1 MLKTITVLFIALC
14 LIQGVIAGKA
24 FSEGTTAASQQ
35 GVIKT
40 VPQQEAEMP
49 AELKK
54 SIMRKE
60 EKGLDL
66 ARSAIEMADP
76 YPNLKESVKAKTEEM
91 QEFTR
96 KKTALQ
102 TMIQRTKVDM
112 NKKAAEFANNP
123 RMLEITKKLYTKK
136 INEMKQ
142 DYSEIEQLLPKLNT
156 ELAENTIEL
165 QAEELTRAKDENPS
179 DNIDDTYQKA
189 MNERFEKGAQIL
201 NSINLFKPY
210 R

>member
-1 MLKTITVLFIALC
+1 MLKTLNVLFIALF
-14 LIQGVIAGKA
+14 LIQGFIGKA
-24 FSEGTTAASQQ
+24 FSEGTTVASKQ
-35 GVIKT
+35 GVVQT

-76 YPNLKESVKAKTEEM
+76 YPNLKESVKTKAEEIQELTRRKT
-91 QEFTR
+91 T
-96 KKTALQ
+96 LQ

-136 INEMKQ
+136 IHEMQ
-142 DYSEIEQLLPKLNT
+142 QEYVEIEQLLPKLNT

-165 QAEELTRAKDENPS
+165 QAEELTRAKDENAS
-179 DNIDDTYQKA
+179 DNIDNTYQKA
-189 MNERFEKGAQIL
+189 VSERFDKGAQIL
-201 NSINLFKPY
+201 NSMNLFKPY
-210 R
+210 H

>member
-1 MLKTITVLFIALC
+1 MLKTLNVLFIALF

-24 FSEGTTAASQQ
+24 FSEGILGVSQQ
-35 GVIKT
+35 GVVKT

-76 YPNLKESVKAKTEEM
+76 YPNLKESVKVKAEEI
-91 QEFTR
+91 QELTR
-96 KKTALQ
+96 KKTAIQ

-112 NKKAAEFANNP
+112 NKKTAEFANNP
-123 RMLEITKKLYTKK
+123 RMLEVTKKLYTKK
-136 INEMKQ
+136 IHEMKQ
-142 DYSEIEQLLPKLNT
+142 EYVEIEQLLPKLNT

-165 QAEELTRAKDENPS
+165 QAEELTRAKDENGS
-179 DNIDDTYQKA
+179 DKIEDTYQKA
-189 MNERFEKGAQIL
+189 VTERFDKGAQIL
-201 NSINLFKPY
+201 NSMNLFKPY
-210 R
+210 H

>member
-1 MLKTITVLFIALC
+1 MLKTLNVLFIALF

-24 FSEGTTAASQQ
+24 FSEGILGVSQQ
-35 GVIKT
+35 GVVQT

-76 YPNLKESVKAKTEEM
+76 YPNLKESVKTKAEEIQELTRRKT
-91 QEFTR
+91 T
-96 KKTALQ
+96 LQ

-136 INEMKQ
+136 IHEMQ
-142 DYSEIEQLLPKLNT
+142 QEYVEIEQLLPKLNT

-165 QAEELTRAKDENPS
+165 QAEELTRAKDENAS
-179 DNIDDTYQKA
+179 DNIDNTYQKA
-189 MNERFEKGAQIL
+189 VSERFDKGTLLL
-201 NSINLFKPY
+201 NSINTYKPY
-210 R
+210 

>member
-1 MLKTITVLFIALC
+1 MLKTINVLFVALF
-14 LIQGVIAGKA
+14 LIQGAIAGKA
-24 FSEGTTAASQQ
+24 FSEGTTAASQ
-35 GVIKT
+35 T
-40 VPQQEAEMP
+40 VSQQEAEMP

-60 EKGLDL
+60 ARGLDL

-76 YPNLKESVKAKTEEM
+76 YPNLKESVKAKTEEI
-91 QEFTR
+91 QELTR

-102 TMIQRTKVDM
+102 TMIQRTKMDM

-123 RMLEITKKLYTKK
+123 RMLEVTKKLYTKK
-136 INEMKQ
+136 ITEMQ
-142 DYSEIEQLLPKLNT
+142 QEYAEIEQLLPKLNT

-165 QAEELTRAKDENPS
+165 QAEELTRAKDENAS

-189 MNERFEKGAQIL
+189 INERFDKGALLL
-201 NSINLFKPY
+201 NSINAYKPY
-210 R
+210 H

>member
-1 MLKTITVLFIALC
+1 MLKILNVLFIAVF

-24 FSEGTTAASQQ
+24 FSEGTAPAFQA
-35 GVIKT
+35 

-76 YPNLKESVKAKTEEM
+76 YPNLKESVKAKTEEI
-91 QEFTR
+91 QELTR

-102 TMIQRTKVDM
+102 TMVQRTKVDM

-123 RMLEITKKLYTKK
+123 RMLEVTKKLYTKK
-136 INEMKQ
+136 INEMQ
-142 DYSEIEQLLPKLNT
+142 QEYVEIEQLLPKLNT

-165 QAEELTRAKDENPS
+165 QAEELTRAKDENAS

-189 MNERFEKGAQIL
+189 VSERFEKGTQIL
-201 NSINLFKPY
+201 NSMNLFKPY

>member
-1 MLKTITVLFIALC
+1 MLKTLNILSITLFLTQGIIAC
-14 LIQGVIAGKA
+14 KA
-24 FSEGTTAASQQ
+24 FSEGTSAASQQ
-35 GVIKT
+35 GIVQT

-76 YPNLKESVKAKTEEM
+76 YPNLKESVNAKAEEI
-91 QEFTR
+91 QELTR
-96 KKTALQ
+96 KKMALQ

-136 INEMKQ
+136 VHEMQ
-142 DYSEIEQLLPKLNT
+142 QEYVEIEQLLPKLNT
-156 ELAENTIEL
+156 ELAEHTIEL
-165 QAEELTRAKDENPS
+165 QAEELTRTKDENGS
-179 DNIDDTYQKA
+179 DHIEDTFQKA
-189 MNERFEKGAQIL
+189 VTERFDKGALLL
-201 NSINLFKPY
+201 NSINSYKPY
-210 R
+210 H

>member
-1 MLKTITVLFIALC
+1 MLKTLNVLFIALF

-24 FSEGTTAASQQ
+24 FSEGILGVSQQ
-35 GVIKT
+35 GVVKT

-76 YPNLKESVKAKTEEM
+76 YPNLKESVKVKAEEI
-91 QEFTR
+91 QELTR

-112 NKKAAEFANNP
+112 NKKTAEFANNP
-123 RMLEITKKLYTKK
+123 RMLEVTKKLYTKK
-136 INEMKQ
+136 IHEMKQ
-142 DYSEIEQLLPKLNT
+142 EYVEIEQLLPKLNT

-165 QAEELTRAKDENPS
+165 QAEELTRAKDENGS
-179 DNIDDTYQKA
+179 DKIEDTYQKA
-189 MNERFEKGAQIL
+189 VTERFEKGTSLL
-201 NSINLFKPY
+201 NSINTYKPY
-210 R
+210 H

>member
-1 MLKTITVLFIALC
+1 MLKTLNVLFIALF
-14 LIQGVIAGKA
+14 LIQGVISSEA
-24 FSEGTTAASQQ
+24 FPEGTTAASQQ
-35 GVIKT
+35 GVVQT

-76 YPNLKESVKAKTEEM
+76 YPNLKESVKVKAEEI
-91 QEFTR
+91 QELTR
-96 KKTALQ
+96 KKTAIQ

-112 NKKAAEFANNP
+112 NKKTAEFANNP
-123 RMLEITKKLYTKK
+123 RMLEVTKKLYTKK
-136 INEMKQ
+136 IHEMKQ
-142 DYSEIEQLLPKLNT
+142 EYVEIEQLLPKLNT

-165 QAEELTRAKDENPS
+165 QAEELTRAKDENGS
-179 DNIDDTYQKA
+179 DKIEDTYQKA
-189 MNERFEKGAQIL
+189 VTERFDKGAQIL
-201 NSINLFKPY
+201 NSMNLFKPY
-210 R
+210 H

>member
-1 MLKTITVLFIALC
+1 MLKTLNVLFIALF

-24 FSEGTTAASQQ
+24 FSEGILGVSQQ
-35 GVIKT
+35 GVVKT

-76 YPNLKESVKAKTEEM
+76 YPNLKESVKVKAEEI
-91 QEFTR
+91 QELTR

-112 NKKAAEFANNP
+112 NKKTAEFANNP
-123 RMLEITKKLYTKK
+123 RMLEVTKKLYTKK
-136 INEMKQ
+136 IHEMKQ
-142 DYSEIEQLLPKLNT
+142 EYVEIEQLLPKLNT

-165 QAEELTRAKDENPS
+165 QAEELTRAKDENGS
-179 DNIDDTYQKA
+179 DKIEDTYQKA
-189 MNERFEKGAQIL
+189 VTERFDKGAQIL
-201 NSINLFKPY
+201 NSMNLFKPY
-210 R
+210 H

>member
-1 MLKTITVLFIALC
+1 MLKTLNVLFIALF

-24 FSEGTTAASQQ
+24 FSEGILGVSQQ
-35 GVIKT
+35 GVVKT

-76 YPNLKESVKAKTEEM
+76 YPNLKESVKVKAEEI
-91 QEFTR
+91 QELTR

-112 NKKAAEFANNP
+112 NKKDSRVCQQSPYVGGYKEALYEEDNRDAAG
-123 RMLEITKKLYTKK
+123 IC
-136 INEMKQ
+136 
-142 DYSEIEQLLPKLNT
+142 
-156 ELAENTIEL
+156 
-165 QAEELTRAKDENPS
+165 
-179 DNIDDTYQKA
+179 
-189 MNERFEKGAQIL
+189 
-201 NSINLFKPY
+201 
-210 R
+210 

>member
-1 MLKTITVLFIALC
+1 MLKTLNIIFIGSF
-14 LIQGVIAGKA
+14 LIQAIIACRA

-35 GVIKT
+35 GVVQT

-54 SIMRKE
+54 SIIRKE
-60 EKGLDL
+60 AKGLDL

-76 YPNLKESVKAKTEEM
+76 YPNLKESVKSKTEEM
-91 QEFTR
+91 QELTR

-123 RMLEITKKLYTKK
+123 RMLEVTKKLYTKK

-142 DYSEIEQLLPKLNT
+142 EYVEVEQLLPKLNT

-165 QAEELTRAKDENPS
+165 QAEELTRTKEENPS
-179 DNIDDTYQKA
+179 DNIEDSYQKA
-189 MNERFEKGAQIL
+189 VSERFDKGASLL
-201 NSINLFKPY
+201 NSINTYKPY
-210 R
+210 H

>member
-1 MLKTITVLFIALC
+1 MLKTLNVLFIALF
-14 LIQGVIAGKA
+14 LIQGVISSEA
-24 FSEGTTAASQQ
+24 FPEGTTAASQQ
-35 GVIKT
+35 GVVQT

-76 YPNLKESVKAKTEEM
+76 YPNLKESVKVKAEEI
-91 QEFTR
+91 QELTR

-112 NKKAAEFANNP
+112 NKKTAEFANNP
-123 RMLEITKKLYTKK
+123 RMLEVTKKLYTKK
-136 INEMKQ
+136 IHEMKQ
-142 DYSEIEQLLPKLNT
+142 EYVEIEQLLPKLNT

-165 QAEELTRAKDENPS
+165 QAEELTRAKDENGS
-179 DNIDDTYQKA
+179 DKIEDTYQKA
-189 MNERFEKGAQIL
+189 VTERFDKGAQIL
-201 NSINLFKPY
+201 NSMNLFKPY
-210 R
+210 H

>member
-1 MLKTITVLFIALC
+1 MLKTLNVLFVALF
-14 LIQGVIAGKA
+14 LIPGVISRNA

-35 GVIKT
+35 GVVQA

-60 EKGLDL
+60 EKGLEL

-76 YPNLKESVKAKTEEM
+76 YPNLKESVKAKAEEI
-91 QEFTR
+91 QELTR

-112 NKKAAEFANNP
+112 NKKTAEFANNP

-136 INEMKQ
+136 INEMQ
-142 DYSEIEQLLPKLNT
+142 QEYVEIEQLLPKLNT

-165 QAEELTRAKDENPS
+165 QAEELTHAKDENAS
-179 DNIDDTYQKA
+179 DNIEDTYQKA
-189 MNERFEKGAQIL
+189 ITERFDKGTLLL
-201 NSINLFKPY
+201 NSINTYKPY
-210 R
+210 H

>member
-1 MLKTITVLFIALC
+1 MLKTLNVLFIALF